1 MKNNHIIILLLVAL
15 ACCGCRSLTDRCLD
29 CFPTETATIVR
40 TETRTDTIIL
50 PDTWIE
56 YVDTTACP
64 PGLVDTQYVVRTRL
78 VPVPGDTVYYEV
90 ICTDT
95 IQVYRDAAR
104 VAALMQE
111 RERLRS
117 ELREA
122 ERKAFGFRGWLLVS
136 AVFALLLVIVVLR
149 RK

>member
-1 MKNNHIIILLLVAL
+1 MKTKLLLILLIVLGS
-15 ACCGCRSLTDRCLD
+15 GCRSLTDRCLD
-29 CFPTETATIVR
+29 CFPTETTTIVR
-40 TETRTDTIIL
+40 TNTRTDTIIL

-64 PGLVDTQYVVRTRL
+64 PGLRDTQYVVRTRL
-78 VPVPGDTVYYEV
+78 VPVPADTVYRDV

-95 IQVYRDAAR
+95 IQVNRDAAR
-104 VAALMQE
+104 IHLLMRE

-117 ELREA
+117 ELRA
-122 ERKAFGFRGWLLVS
+122 AQRKAFGFRGWLLVA
-136 AVFALLLVIVVLR
+136 AVFALVLAVVILR